1 MSYHFKAI
9 CDLLFLIFA
18 NLVYTGVSHLT
29 PRQVGQEISGCNNPN
44 SCVSVPAPAEEHP
57 DVGADDPHHTDC
69 QCVHHAGRGPGESS
83 KLLSLP

>member
-57 DVGADDPHHTDC
+57 DVG
-69 QCVHHAGRGPGESS
+69 E
-83 KLLSLP
+83 KLSGVDTRKVGLRA